1 MGKEVAGEIVEGG
14 PLMDPNGDAFQAML
28 NTARAKGEAALSVKP
43 DVSTTESGTDES
55 KGSSPT
61 DQKVE
66 TKDTP
71 ADDESDDLDTLKN
84 SIRGLKA
91 ELSRVRG
98 QRSSSESEASELKE
112 RLARMEGRLEEIKG
126 SQQSTS
132 AQDSLKKLSDE
143 KLLDM
148 DTAYEDELADARAVA
163 RLAERDGDTDGITK
177 ANQRIQQARQM
188 RTLIKSAIAQ
198 RTEERAVSRKSVSEE
213 EASLSSELES
223 LFTDV
228 YAAAPELAN
237 KESEIWKA
245 GQAEYK
251 KLPTLTKKLGPLGE
265 LIATAAAIAKNP
277 NLVSKKATEK
287 ILDDIEKVAE
297 KSFQKGGTA
306 PKAGVKTGP
315 ISINNAKDVADFEEM
330 VRNIKTG

>member
-1 MGKEVAGEIVEGG
+1 MSKELVGENIDGG
-14 PLMDPNGDAFQAML
+14 TLMDPNSTAFQTML
-28 NTARAKGEAALSVKP
+28 QAAKEKGESNLAIKP
-43 DVSTTESGTDES
+43 DTSAAESETGVSKESPST
-55 KGSSPT
+55 
-61 DQKVE
+61 E
-66 TKDTP
+66 TKVDDKP
-71 ADDESDDLDTLKN
+71 ADDDTDDLDTLKN

-98 QRSSSESEASELKE
+98 QRSSSESEASDLKE

-132 AQDSLKKLSDE
+132 AQDSLKRLDE
-143 KLLDM
+143 TKLLDM

-163 RLAERDGDTDGITK
+163 RLAERDGDTDGVAK

-188 RTLIKSAIAQ
+188 RTLIKAEVAR
-198 RTEERAVSRKSVSEE
+198 RTDERVQTRKTASEE
-213 EASLSSELES
+213 ETALSGELET
-223 LFTDV
+223 LFTDM
-228 YAAAPELAN
+228 YKTAPELADKN
-237 KESEIWKA
+237 SELWKA
-245 GQAEYK
+245 GQAEYR

-277 NLVSKKATEK
+277 NLLSKRAADK
-287 ILDDIEKVAE
+287 LLSDIEQVAE

-306 PKAGVKTGP
+306 PKAGVRTGP
-315 ISINNAKDVADFEEM
+315 ISINNSKDVADFEEM